1 MASSGGILIMLILL
15 FDTVIEFDASDECWQ
30 LLSASQSQPGFLRL
44 LDRL

>member
-1 MASSGGILIMLILL
+1 MLILL